1 MIKSTRMAFNLFN
14 SVASLPPPPL
24 VNPNLRTSSFS
35 FILNHNIIPTITK
48 KHHKIIFFPSTL
60 RSLFTSAATPSQGNT
75 EGQETGQGDTPAPS
89 LSTLTTYR
97 LLAGSSSSSARTQ
110 IDLLDQLT
118 ASSSSNDGPFSS
130 HAILTTSRISLL
142 VPIDCFPDS
151 SYVDSLDYDSFQKL
165 TIRQKLANLVGGRDD
180 DFTIP
185 LGKNLKKVSASFLT
199 ISQKRNIKR
208 QTYLN
213 EVSQRNDSVFF
224 ATIGA
229 FILLPPIV
237 ILGIAIA
244 TGYVQLFP

>member
-1 MIKSTRMAFNLFN
+1 MAFNLFN

-24 VNPNLRTSSFS
+24 VNPNLRTSS

-89 LSTLTTYR
+89 FSR
-97 LLAGSSSSSARTQ
+97 SSSSSARTQ

-142 VPIDCFPDS
+142 VPIYCFPDS

-165 TIRQKLANLVGGRDD
+165 TIRQKLANLMGGRDD

-213 EVSQRNDSVFF
+213 EVSQRNDSVVF

>member
-24 VNPNLRTSSFS
+24 VNPNLRTSS

-89 LSTLTTYR
+89 FSR
-97 LLAGSSSSSARTQ
+97 SSSSSARTQ

-118 ASSSSNDGPFSS
+118 ASSSSND
-130 HAILTTSRISLL
+130 
-142 VPIDCFPDS
+142 
-151 SYVDSLDYDSFQKL
+151 DYDSFQKL
-165 TIRQKLANLVGGRDD
+165 TIRQKLANLMGGRDD

-213 EVSQRNDSVFF
+213 EVSQRNDSVVF

>member
-1 MIKSTRMAFNLFN
+1 MIKSMRMAFSLFN
-14 SVASLPPPPL
+14 SVASLPPPPPL
-24 VNPNLRTSSFS
+24 VNPNLTTSS
-35 FILNHNIIPTITK
+35 FILNHNIIPK
-48 KHHKIIFFPSTL
+48 KHQKIIFFPSTS

-75 EGQETGQGDTPAPS
+75 EGQETGQDDTPAPS
-89 LSTLTTYR
+89 FSI
-97 LLAGSSSSSARTQ
+97 AGSSSSSSARTQ

-118 ASSSSNDGPFSS
+118 SSSSSND
-130 HAILTTSRISLL
+130 I
-142 VPIDCFPDS
+142 
-151 SYVDSLDYDSFQKL
+151 YQKL
-165 TIRQKLANLVGGRDD
+165 TIRQQLANLVGGRDD

>member
-1 MIKSTRMAFNLFN
+1 MIKSMRMAFILFN
-14 SVASLPPPPL
+14 SVASLPPPPPL
-24 VNPNLRTSSFS
+24 VNPNLTTSS
-35 FILNHNIIPTITK
+35 FILNHNIIPK
-48 KHHKIIFFPSTL
+48 KHHKIIFFPSTS

-75 EGQETGQGDTPAPS
+75 EGQETGQDDTPAI
-89 LSTLTTYR
+89 
-97 LLAGSSSSSARTQ
+97 AGSSSSSSARTQ

-118 ASSSSNDGPFSS
+118 SSSSSND
-130 HAILTTSRISLL
+130 I
-142 VPIDCFPDS
+142 
-151 SYVDSLDYDSFQKL
+151 YQKL
-165 TIRQKLANLVGGRDD
+165 TIRQQLANLVGGRDD

-237 ILGIAIA
+237 ILGIAIT